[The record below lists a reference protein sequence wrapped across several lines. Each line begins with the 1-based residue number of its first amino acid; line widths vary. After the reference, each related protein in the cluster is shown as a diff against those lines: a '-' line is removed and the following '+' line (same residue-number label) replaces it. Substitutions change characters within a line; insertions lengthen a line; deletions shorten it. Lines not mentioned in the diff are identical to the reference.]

1 MNNMTKNEK
10 ISWLQQHAQESYI
23 KARAE
28 AENELDEITPMF
40 CFCGALATGL
50 HTSHCRKF
58 QEKLKSNII
67 GKLKDLL
74 PSNKSSI

>member
-23 KARAE
+23 KARGE
-28 AENELDEITPMF
+28 AENELDELTPIF
-40 CFCGALATGL
+40 CFCGALATGF

-74 PSNKSSI
+74 PPNKSSI